1 MYRRFMKPLLDRI
14 IALIALIVLS
24 PVFVIL
30 YLLVWRNMGRPVFF
44 VQERPG
50 LGGKIFKMIKFRT
63 MTDDQDSKGKLL
75 PDNRRIVP
83 IGNFLRRS
91 SLDELPELVNVLKGE
106 MSLVGPRPL
115 RVQYLPYYTESER
128 IRFTVLPGITGLAQI
143 SGRTSINWD
152 KRLEYDIEY
161 VKNISFLLDLM
172 ILFQTIKKVVS
183 RDNAESNTE
192 LMDFDVE
199 RLNKQTLHTKDK

>member
-1 MYRRFMKPLLDRI
+1 MYRRFIKPLFDRV
-14 IALIALIVLS
+14 IALVALIVLS
-24 PVFVIL
+24 PVFLIL
-30 YLLVWRNMGRPVFF
+30 YVLVWRNMGRPVFF

-50 LGGKIFKMIKFRT
+50 LRGKVFKMIKFRT

-83 IGNFLRRS
+83 IGNFLRRT

-115 RVQYLPYYTESER
+115 RVQYLPYYTDSER
-128 IRFTVLPGITGLAQI
+128 IRFTVLPGITGLAQV
-143 SGRTSINWD
+143 SGRTSIDWD

-161 VKNISFLLDLM
+161 VRNLSLLLDLM
-172 ILFQTIKKVVS
+172 ILFQTVRKVMS
-183 RDNAESNTE
+183 SENTE
-192 LMDFDVE
+192 PASEMVDFDVQ
-199 RLNKQTLHTKDK
+199 RRNRIIK